1 MFDKI
6 ASQLSAQGT
15 ALQLRARRQE
25 TIASNIANA
34 DTPNYKA
41 VDFEFSKAFKQALG
55 SRAGSGSDVAL
66 QATRP
71 GHIGT
76 PANVASNG
84 ISSLELATRYR
95 TGGKTALDN
104 NTVDMEVERTQF
116 ASNTLK
122 YEAASR
128 ALTGSIKT
136 MQSAISGQ

>member
-1 MFDKI
+1 MFDRI
-6 ASQLSAQGT
+6 ASTLSAQGT
-15 ALQLRARRQE
+15 ALQLRGRRQE

-34 DTPNYKA
+34 DTPNFKA
-41 VDFEFSKAFKQALG
+41 VDFDFNKAFKQALG
-55 SRAGSGSDVAL
+55 SRAGGSEVAL
-66 QATRP
+66 QGTRP
-71 GHIGT
+71 GHFGS
-76 PANVASNG
+76 NGGVASNG

-116 ASNTLK
+116 AANTLK

>member
-1 MFDKI
+1 MFDRI

-15 ALQLRARRQE
+15 ALQLRAKRQE

-41 VDFEFSKAFKQALG
+41 VDFEFSKAFQQALG
-55 SRAGSGSDVAL
+55 SRAGGSELAL
-66 QATRP
+66 QGTKP
-71 GHIGT
+71 GHFGT
-76 PANVASNG
+76 PGGPASNG

-116 ASNTLK
+116 AANTLK

>member
-1 MFDKI
+1 MFDRI
-6 ASQLSAQGT
+6 ASVLNSQGT

-25 TIASNIANA
+25 TLASNIANA

-41 VDFEFSKAFKQALG
+41 VDFDFSGAYQRALG
-55 SRAGSGSDVAL
+55 KGRASAAATPL

-71 GHIGT
+71 GHFGQVQT
-76 PANVASNG
+76 PV
-84 ISSLELATRYR
+84 SSLELATRFR

-104 NTVDMEVERTQF
+104 NTVDMEIERTQF
-116 ASNTLK
+116 AANTLK

>member
-1 MFDKI
+1 MFDRI

-41 VDFEFSKAFKQALG
+41 VDFNFSKAFKQALG
-55 SRAGSGSDVAL
+55 SRAGNGDVQLQGSK
-66 QATRP
+66 P

-76 PANVASNG
+76 PGSAASNG
-84 ISSLELATRYR
+84 ISSLDLATRYR

-136 MQSAISGQ
+136 MLTAITGQ

>member
-1 MFDKI
+1 MFDRI
-6 ASQLSAQGT
+6 ASQLSTQGT
-15 ALQLRARRQE
+15 ALQLRAKRQE

-41 VDFEFSKAFKQALG
+41 VDFDFNKAFKQAVG
-55 SRAGSGSDVAL
+55 SRAGGANVAL
-66 QATRP
+66 QGTRP
-71 GHIGT
+71 GHIG
-76 PANVASNG
+76 AQSSNAGNG

-116 ASNTLK
+116 AANTLK

-136 MQSAISGQ
+136 MLTAITGQ